1 MRISVFGAGYVG
13 LVTAACLAELGN
25 KVVCC
30 DVNTSKIEKLREG
43 ILPIYEPG
51 LDELVLRNQQDGR
64 LSFVEDPSVA
74 TTVSDILIIAVGTPM
89 QEGGQADL
97 THVMSVAS
105 SIGAAMTGFKVVV
118 DKSTVPVGTAE
129 QVAVQIR
136 DQLATRLDVQASF
149 TVVSN
154 PEFLKEGV
162 AIQDF
167 MRPDRIIVGVDS
179 DELGARGQALMQK
192 LYAPF
197 NRNHERTLYMSVR
210 AAEFTKY
217 AANAMLAT
225 RISFMNELANL
236 SDQVGVDIEM
246 VRKGIGSDPRIGFDF
261 LYAGAGYGGSCL
273 PKDVQALIQSGR
285 QHGQEMQILRSVHYV
300 NEHQKNILARKIF
313 GRLGENL
320 NGLTLAVW
328 GLSFKPE
335 TDDVREAPSRSLI
348 AQLLRHGATVHA
360 FDPVASV
367 EFQRAIQRDL
377 ADKPHLLTRIQYAA
391 NGMIATEQA
400 HALVIVT
407 EWKAFKSP
415 DWERVKTQLQSPLI
429 FDGRNLFDPTVLRSL
444 GIEYHSIGRTNIH

>member
-1 MRISVFGAGYVG
+1 MKISVFGAGYVG

-25 KVVCC
+25 KVICC
-30 DVNTSKIEKLREG
+30 DVDSSKIAKLIKG
-43 ILPIYEPG
+43 VMPIYEPG
-51 LDELVLRNQQDGR
+51 LGELVLRNQQDGR
-64 LSFVEDPSVA
+64 LSFVADPSIA
-74 TTVSDILIIAVGTPM
+74 TVSSEILIIAVGTPM
-89 QEGGQADL
+89 RGDGQADL
-97 THVMSVAS
+97 TYVMSVAD

-129 QVAVQIR
+129 QVTLQINA
-136 DQLATRLDVQASF
+136 QLKKRPGIQGSF
-149 TVVSN
+149 TLVSN

-179 DELGARGQALMQK
+179 DELGAEGRAMMQK

-236 SDQVGVDIEM
+236 ADQVGVDIEM

-261 LYAGAGYGGSCL
+261 LYAGTGYGGSCF
-273 PKDVQALIQSGR
+273 PKDIQALIQSGR
-285 QHGQEMQILRSVHYV
+285 QQGEDMCILKSVHAV
-300 NEHQKNILARKIF
+300 NEHQKTILARKIWR
-313 GRLGENL
+313 RLGNNL
-320 NGLTLAVW
+320 SGYTFAVW
-328 GLSFKPE
+328 GLSFKPG

-348 AQLLRHGATVHA
+348 AQLLRHGAKIQA
-360 FDPVASV
+360 FDPAASD
-367 EFQRAIQRDL
+367 EFQRALELDL
-377 ADKPHLLTRIQYAA
+377 ADEPHLLAGIEYVNKAMDA
-391 NGMIATEQA
+391 IEKA

-415 DWERVKTQLQSPLI
+415 DWELVKERLLCPII
-429 FDGRNLFDPTVLRSL
+429 FDGRNLFEPTALHAQGL
-444 GIEYHSIGRTNIH
+444 EYYGIGRTNIH

>member
-25 KVVCC
+25 KVICC
-30 DVNTSKIEKLREG
+30 DVDSSKIVKLLQG
-43 ILPIYEPG
+43 VMPIYEPG

-64 LSFVEDPSVA
+64 LSFVTDPSIATVA
-74 TTVSDILIIAVGTPM
+74 SEILIIAVGTPM
-89 QEGGQADL
+89 REDGQADL
-97 THVMSVAS
+97 TYVMSVADA
-105 SIGAAMTGFKVVV
+105 IGAAMTGFKVVV

-129 QVAVQIR
+129 QVAIQIR
-136 DQLATRLDVQASF
+136 KQLASRLNVQASF

-167 MRPDRIIVGVDS
+167 MRPDRIIVGVDG
-179 DELGARGQALMQK
+179 DELGAQGRAMMQK

-236 SDQVGVDIEM
+236 ADQVGVDIEM

-261 LYAGAGYGGSCL
+261 LYAGTGYGGSCF
-273 PKDVQALIQSGR
+273 PKDVQALIQSG
-285 QHGQEMQILRSVHYV
+285 QQQGHDMHILKSVHAV
-300 NEHQKNILARKIF
+300 NEHQKTILARKIF
-313 GRLGENL
+313 RRLGENL
-320 NGLTLAVW
+320 SGQTLAVW
-328 GLSFKPE
+328 GLSFKPG

-348 AQLLRHGATVHA
+348 AQLLRHGAKIQA
-360 FDPVASV
+360 FDPVASD
-367 EFQRAIQRDL
+367 EFQRAIELDL
-377 ADKPHLLTRIQYAA
+377 ADEPHLLAGIQYVNKAMDA
-391 NGMIATEQA
+391 IEKA

-415 DWERVKTQLQSPLI
+415 DWELVKDQLLSPII
-429 FDGRNLFDPTVLRSL
+429 FDGRNLFEPTALHAQGL
-444 GIEYHSIGRTNIH
+444 EYHGIGRTHIH

>member
-1 MRISVFGAGYVG
+1 MNISVFGAGYVG

-25 KVVCC
+25 KVICC
-30 DVNTSKIEKLREG
+30 DVDSSKIEKLLQG
-43 ILPIYEPG
+43 VMPIYEPG
-51 LDELVLRNQQDGR
+51 LDDLIMRNQQDGR
-64 LSFVEDPSVA
+64 LTFVADPIFATVA
-74 TTVSDILIIAVGTPM
+74 SDILIIAVGTPM
-89 QEGGQADL
+89 QKNGQADL
-97 THVMSVAS
+97 RHVMSVAT
-105 SIGAAMTGFKVVV
+105 SIGSAMTGFKVVV

-136 DQLATRLDVQASF
+136 VQLASRSDVQASF

-167 MRPDRIIVGVDS
+167 MRPDRIIVGVDT
-179 DELGARGQALMQK
+179 DELGAQGRAMMQE

-236 SDQVGVDIEM
+236 ADQVGVDIEM

-261 LYAGAGYGGSCL
+261 LYAGTGYGGSCF
-273 PKDVQALIQSGR
+273 PKDVRALIQSGQ
-285 QHGQEMQILRSVHYV
+285 QHGQDMHILKSVHAV
-300 NEHQKNILARKIF
+300 NEHQKTILARKIF
-313 GRLGENL
+313 HRFGENL
-320 NGLTLAVW
+320 SGQTFAVW
-328 GLSFKPE
+328 GLSFKPG
-335 TDDVREAPSRSLI
+335 TDDVREAPSRSLVGH
-348 AQLLRHGATVHA
+348 LLRHGATIHA
-360 FDPVASV
+360 FDPVASI
-367 EFQRAIQRDL
+367 EFHRALELDL
-377 ADKPHLLTRIQYAA
+377 ADAPKLLERIQYV
-391 NGMIATEQA
+391 NKATDALDQA

-415 DWERVKTQLQSPLI
+415 DWDLVKQKLLFPII
-429 FDGRNLFDPTVLRSL
+429 FDGRNLFEPTFLNAQGL
-444 GIEYHSIGRTNIH
+444 EYHGIGRTLIH

>member
-1 MRISVFGAGYVG
+1 MKISIFGAGYVG
-13 LVTAACLAELGN
+13 LVAAACFAELGN
-25 KVVCC
+25 FVICC
-30 DVNTSKIEKLREG
+30 DVDAAKIEKLRQG
-43 ILPIYEPG
+43 IIPIYEPG

-64 LSFVEDPSVA
+64 LSFVDNLSFATVA
-74 TTVSDILIIAVGTPM
+74 SDILIIAVGTPM
-89 QEGGQADL
+89 REDGQADL
-97 THVMSVAS
+97 SYVLSVAS
-105 SIGAAMTGFKVVV
+105 SIGAAMSGFKLVV

-129 QVAVQIR
+129 QVALRINA
-136 DQLATRLDVQASF
+136 QLEKRLNAEASF

-154 PEFLKEGV
+154 PEFLKEGI

-197 NRNHERTLYMSVR
+197 NRNHERILYMSVR

-236 SDQVGVDIEM
+236 ADQVGVDIEM

-261 LYAGAGYGGSCL
+261 LYAGTGYGGSCF
-273 PKDVQALIQSGR
+273 PKDVQALIKSG
-285 QHGQEMQILRSVHYV
+285 QQYGQDMQILRSVHAV
-300 NEHQKNILARKIF
+300 NEYQKTILSRKIF
-313 GRLGENL
+313 DRLGEDL

-328 GLSFKPE
+328 GLSFKPG

-348 AQLLRHGATVHA
+348 AQLLRHGATLQV

-367 EFQRAIQRDL
+367 EFQCAIKFDL
-377 ADKPHLLTRIQYAA
+377 ANESHLLNRLQYVDKAMDA
-391 NGMIATEQA
+391 IEQA

-415 DWERVKTQLQSPLI
+415 DWERVKERLQSPLV
-429 FDGRNLFDPTVLRSL
+429 FDGRNLFEPNILRSQGL
-444 GIEYHSIGRTNIH
+444 EYYGIGRTNIH

>member
-25 KVVCC
+25 KVICC
-30 DVNTSKIEKLREG
+30 DVDSSKIDKLLQG
-43 ILPIYEPG
+43 VMPIYEPG

-64 LSFVEDPSVA
+64 LSFVTDPSIATVA
-74 TTVSDILIIAVGTPM
+74 SEILIIAVGTPM
-89 QEGGQADL
+89 REDGQADL
-97 THVMSVAS
+97 TYVMSVADA
-105 SIGAAMTGFKVVV
+105 IGAAMTGFKVVV

-129 QVAVQIR
+129 QVEIQIR
-136 DQLATRLDVQASF
+136 KQLASRLDVQASF

-179 DELGARGQALMQK
+179 DELGAQGRAMMQK

-236 SDQVGVDIEM
+236 ADQVGVDIEM

-261 LYAGAGYGGSCL
+261 LYAGTGYGGSCF
-273 PKDVQALIQSGR
+273 PKDVQALIQSG
-285 QHGQEMQILRSVHYV
+285 QQQGQDMHILKSVHAV
-300 NEHQKNILARKIF
+300 NEHQKTILARKIF
-313 GRLGENL
+313 CRLGENL
-320 NGLTLAVW
+320 SGQTLAVW
-328 GLSFKPE
+328 GLSFKPG

-348 AQLLRHGATVHA
+348 AQLLRHGAKIQA
-360 FDPVASV
+360 FDPVASD
-367 EFQRAIQRDL
+367 EFQRALELDL
-377 ADKPHLLTRIQYAA
+377 ADEPHLLAGIQYVNKAMDA
-391 NGMIATEQA
+391 IEKA

-415 DWERVKTQLQSPLI
+415 DWELVKDQLLSPII
-429 FDGRNLFDPTVLRSL
+429 FDGRNLFEPTALHAQGL
-444 GIEYHSIGRTNIH
+444 EYHGIGRTHIH

>member
-25 KVVCC
+25 KVICC
-30 DVNTSKIEKLREG
+30 DVDSSKIEKLLQG
-43 ILPIYEPG
+43 VMPIYEPG
-51 LDELVLRNQQDGR
+51 LDELVLRNQQGGR
-64 LSFVEDPSVA
+64 LSFVTDPSIATVA
-74 TTVSDILIIAVGTPM
+74 SEILIIAVGTPM
-89 QEGGQADL
+89 REDGQADL
-97 THVMSVAS
+97 TYVMSVADA
-105 SIGAAMTGFKVVV
+105 IGAAMTGFKVVV

-129 QVAVQIR
+129 QVAIQIR
-136 DQLATRLDVQASF
+136 KQLASRLDVRASF

-167 MRPDRIIVGVDS
+167 MRPDRIIVGVGS
-179 DELGARGQALMQK
+179 DQLGAQGRAMMQK

-197 NRNHERTLYMSVR
+197 NRNHERTLCMSVR

-236 SDQVGVDIEM
+236 ADQVDVDIEM

-261 LYAGAGYGGSCL
+261 LYAGTGYGGSCF
-273 PKDVQALIQSGR
+273 PKDVQALIQSG
-285 QHGQEMQILRSVHYV
+285 QQQGQDMHILKSVHAV
-300 NEHQKNILARKIF
+300 NEHQKTILARKIF
-313 GRLGENL
+313 RRLGENL
-320 NGLTLAVW
+320 NGQTLAVW
-328 GLSFKPE
+328 GLSFKPG

-348 AQLLRHGATVHA
+348 AQLLRHGAKIQA
-360 FDPVASV
+360 FDPVASD
-367 EFQRAIQRDL
+367 EFQRALELDL
-377 ADKPHLLTRIQYAA
+377 ADEPHLLAGIRYVNKAMDAI
-391 NGMIATEQA
+391 EKA

-415 DWERVKTQLQSPLI
+415 DWELVKDRLLSPII
-429 FDGRNLFDPTVLRSL
+429 FDGRNLFEPTALHAQGL
-444 GIEYHSIGRTNIH
+444 EYHGIGRTHIH

>member
-1 MRISVFGAGYVG
+1 MKISVFGAGYVG

-25 KVVCC
+25 KVICC
-30 DVNTSKIEKLREG
+30 DVDSSKIEKLLQG
-43 ILPIYEPG
+43 VMPIYEPG
-51 LDELVLRNQQDGR
+51 LDDLILRNHQDGR
-64 LSFVEDPSVA
+64 LTFVTDPTIATVA
-74 TTVSDILIIAVGTPM
+74 SDILIIAVGTPM
-89 QEGGQADL
+89 QKDGQADL
-97 THVMSVAS
+97 RHVMSVAN
-105 SIGAAMTGFKVVV
+105 SIGSAMTGFKVVV

-136 DQLATRLDVQASF
+136 VQLASRSDAQASF

-179 DELGARGQALMQK
+179 DELGEQGRAMMQE

-236 SDQVGVDIEM
+236 ADQVGVDIEM

-261 LYAGAGYGGSCL
+261 LYAGTGYGGSCF
-273 PKDVQALIQSGR
+273 PKDVQALIQSG
-285 QHGQEMQILRSVHYV
+285 QQQGQDMHILKSVHSV
-300 NEHQKNILARKIF
+300 NEHQKTILARKIF
-313 GRLGENL
+313 HRFGENL
-320 NGLTLAVW
+320 SGQTFAVW
-328 GLSFKPE
+328 GLSFKPG
-335 TDDVREAPSRSLI
+335 TDDVREAPSRSLVG
-348 AQLLRHGATVHA
+348 QLLRHGATVQA
-360 FDPVASV
+360 FDPVASI
-367 EFQRAIQRDL
+367 EFHRALELDL
-377 ADKPHLLTRIQYAA
+377 ADTPKLLKRIQYV
-391 NGMIATEQA
+391 NKATDALNQA

-415 DWERVKTQLQSPLI
+415 DWDLVKQKLLSPII
-429 FDGRNLFDPTVLRSL
+429 FDGRNLFEPTVLHAQGL
-444 GIEYHSIGRTNIH
+444 EYHGIGRTLIH